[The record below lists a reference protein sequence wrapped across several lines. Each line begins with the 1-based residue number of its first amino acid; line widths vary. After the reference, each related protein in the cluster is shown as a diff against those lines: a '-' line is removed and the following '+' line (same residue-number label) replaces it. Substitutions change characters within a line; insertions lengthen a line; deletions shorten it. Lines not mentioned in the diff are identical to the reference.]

1 MKKLII
7 ILTFLSVSLMVL
19 AQEPKTRTKRDT
31 SASEAVRV
39 PRETPSPEIILSQTT
54 LELFE
59 KENDFS
65 LTARIKNARADT
77 PSVVWTSSKPA
88 VATVDATGKIKALTS
103 GKTMVIAT
111 LQGITSAQCE
121 VIVLKANRQGNS
133 NAALIDGG
141 MVASQNNWIYYA
153 NPYDSLKLYKIK
165 LDGSEKTKLC
175 NDKPNQINVVG
186 RTIYYQNTN
195 KETKSG
201 FYMIGIDGSQRTLI
215 NDLDYMLYMR
225 VFDYSIV
232 YLNQD
237 HEVYRLTA
245 MNLDKAKQKYFDEK
259 ELTAF
264 STDDYYCYYSG
275 VWEGIADIGGLYIY
289 DIKKKKKEQLMSN
302 YKRLTKFIVDN
313 GWIYYFLNEVDTRST
328 DGKEHKGTKGLY
340 KINIRDENS
349 PDPYSKMAPRD
360 KLLLEYRNCI
370 YKGKPYEYWTVSDN
384 WIYYIDYSEYAGT
397 GAELRRKQTD
407 GKMDQNVKYIS
418 KVDNNFAIYP
428 IPDYLLLYSDNQFIR
443 MGKDGRNALEL
454 K

>member
-31 SASEAVRV
+31 SASESVRV
-39 PRETPSPEIILSQTT
+39 PRETPSPEIILSQTI

-59 KENDFS
+59 KENDFG
-65 LTARIKNARADT
+65 LTSRIKNARADT

-133 NAALIDGG
+133 NAALTDGG

-201 FYMIGIDGSQRTLI
+201 LYKIGIDGSQRTLI

-225 VFDYSIV
+225 VSDYSIV

-237 HEVYRLTA
+237 HEVYRLTSL
-245 MNLDKAKQKYFDEK
+245 NLDKAKQKYFDEK
-259 ELTAF
+259 EITAF
-264 STDDYYCYYSG
+264 TTDDYYCYYTG
-275 VWEGIADIGGLYIY
+275 LWEGIGDIGGLYIY
-289 DIKKKKKEQLMSN
+289 DIKKKKKEELLNKYRKVSKIMMS
-302 YKRLTKFIVDN
+302 DD
-313 GWIYYFLNEVDTRST
+313 GWIYYFLNDVDTYDT
-328 DGKEHKGTKGLY
+328 DGSTNKGTKGLY
-340 KINIRDENS
+340 KYKKNINNELS
-349 PDPYSKMAPRD
+349 PDSYMNNKNQMD
-360 KLLLEYRNCI
+360 KLGQAFKNCI

-384 WIYYIDYSEYAGT
+384 WIYYIDYFA
-397 GAELRRKQTD
+397 APELRRMQTD

-418 KVDNNFAIYP
+418 KADNNFAIYP

-443 MGKDGRNALEL
+443 MGRDGRNALEL

>member
-31 SASEAVRV
+31 SASESVRV
-39 PRETPSPEIILSQTT
+39 PRVTPSPEIILSNNT

-59 KENDFS
+59 KENDFG

-141 MVASQNNWIYYA
+141 MVASQNNWLYYA

-201 FYMIGIDGSQRTLI
+201 LYMIGIDGSQRTLI

-275 VWEGIADIGGLYIY
+275 VWEGIAGIGGLYIY

-302 YKRLTKFIVDN
+302 YKRLTKFIVDD

-349 PDPYSKMAPRD
+349 PDPYNKMAPRD
-360 KLLLEYRNCI
+360 KLFLEYRNCI
-370 YKGKPYEYWTVSDN
+370 HKGKPYDYWTVSDN
-384 WIYYIDYSEYAGT
+384 WIYYIDNFNSL
-397 GAELRRKQTD
+397 ELRRMQTD

>member
-31 SASEAVRV
+31 SASESVRV

-59 KENDFS
+59 KENDFG

-201 FYMIGIDGSQRTLI
+201 LYMIGIDGSQRTLI

-302 YKRLTKFIVDN
+302 YKRLTKFIVDD

-428 IPDYLLLYSDNQFIR
+428 IPDYLLLCSDNQFIR

>member
-1 MKKLII
+1 
-7 ILTFLSVSLMVL
+7 
-19 AQEPKTRTKRDT
+19 
-31 SASEAVRV
+31 
-39 PRETPSPEIILSQTT
+39 
-54 LELFE
+54 
-59 KENDFS
+59 

-111 LQGITSAQCE
+111 LQGTATSAQCE
-121 VIVLKANRQGNS
+121 VIVLKANRLGNS

-175 NDKPNQINVVG
+175 NDKPNQINVIG
-186 RTIYYQNTN
+186 RTIYYQNTT

-201 FYMIGIDGSQRTLI
+201 LYKIGIDGNQRTLI
-215 NDLDYMLYMR
+215 NDLDYVSYMR
-225 VFDYSIV
+225 VSDYSIV

-237 HEVYRLTA
+237 FEVYRLTA
-245 MNLDKAKQKYFDEK
+245 LNLDKAKQKYFDEK
-259 ELTAF
+259 DQIPAF
-264 STDDYYCYYSG
+264 ATDDYYCYYTKW
-275 VWEGIADIGGLYIY
+275 WEGFAQPGGYVGGLFIY
-289 DIKKKKKEQLMSN
+289 DIKKKKVERLMSEN
-302 YKRLTKFIVDN
+302 KRLSKFIVGED

-328 DGKEHKGTKGLY
+328 DGKDHKGTKGLY
-340 KINIRDENS
+340 KINIKDENS
-349 PDPYSKMAPRD
+349 PDPYNKMDPRD
-360 KLLLEYRNCI
+360 KLFLEYRNCI
-370 YKGKPYEYWTVSDN
+370 YKGKPYDYWTVSDN

-397 GAELRRKQTD
+397 GAELRRMQTD

>member
-31 SASEAVRV
+31 SASESVRV

-59 KENDFS
+59 KENDFG

-201 FYMIGIDGSQRTLI
+201 LYMIGIDGSQRTLI

-302 YKRLTKFIVDN
+302 YKRLTKFIVDD

-370 YKGKPYEYWTVSDN
+370 HKGKPYDYWTVSDN
-384 WIYYIDYSEYAGT
+384 WIYYIDNFNSL
-397 GAELRRKQTD
+397 ELRRKQTD

-418 KVDNNFAIYP
+418 KVDNNFAIYL